1 MAGRV
6 IYQRINCAFWTLD
19 LCPKHVQW
27 LHVNINNLP
36 NAHWL
41 TLQFSLNFPLDSW
54 IVFSGDKNLKINFIC
69 FIRSPPKL
77 VIDLF
82 GVETQ
87 LLRLHMC
94 ILKLLQL
101 SILNFLF
108 FGIYHINFAIEVSLL
123 WYTKRVLKVRFF
135 FGIYCSI
142 LIKKCIGLRF
152 QLYYFK
158 QFGVFGV
165 IKWDRIEAI

>member
-41 TLQFSLNFPLDSW
+41 TLQFPLNFPLDSW
-54 IVFSGDKNLKINFIC
+54 IVFSGYKDLKINFIG

-77 VIDLF
+77 VIYF
-82 GVETQ
+82 FSIKTQ
-87 LLRLHMC
+87 LLRLHMR

-108 FGIYHINFAIEVSLL
+108 FGIYHINFAIKISLL
-123 WYTKRVLKVRFF
+123 RYTKRVLKIRSV

-152 QLYYFK
+152 QLYYFE

-165 IKWDRIEAI
+165 IKWDGIETI